1 VPARPLSEGDL
12 DVDPIVQ
19 FSAWFD
25 EAAGVLEQPEAIAL
39 ASADGDGVPS
49 VRMVLLKAWDDRGF
63 VFFTNYASR
72 KGAELVAN
80 PHGAFALYWEPLHR
94 QVRVQGRVEPTTPEE
109 SDRYFASR
117 PRQSQLAAH
126 ASHQSHP
133 WSIGP
138 SSRARWRPR
147 QGPLRAAPCPARP
160 TGEASGWCP
169 ASSSSG
175 STARTACT
183 TASRTGG
190 MAPRGVSSA
199 WPPDPRRYVL
209 A

>member
-12 DVDPIVQ
+12 DLDPIVQ

-25 EAAGVLEQPEAIAL
+25 EAAAVLEQPEAIAL

-63 VFFTNYASR
+63 VFFTNYASH

-80 PHGAFALYWEPLHR
+80 PHGAFVLYWEPLHR

-133 WSIGP
+133 LVD
-138 SSRARWRPR
+138 RAE
-147 QGPLRAAPCPARP
+147 LESALAAAEQAFEGRTVSRP
-160 TGEASGWCP
+160 TYW
-169 ASSSSG
+169 
-175 STARTACT
+175 
-183 TASRTGG
+183 GG
-190 MAPRGVSSA
+190 FRLVPGVIEFWQHRENRLHDRFAYRRDGAAWRIQRLAP
-199 WPPDPRRYVL
+199 
-209 A
+209 